1 MISFYRKL
9 NTVSDHCHKR
19 SVERKRYILIDHQ
32 SDESIRI
39 YQVTSMPKKPTTT
52 KEAMIDGAF
61 RLIREQGHEA
71 LTVRNLAS
79 FLGCSTQPIMYQF
92 PDTDILKDL
101 VYRKAD
107 AYHTEYILAAE
118 DLLEMGIR
126 YVRFAQE
133 EPQLFRFLF
142 QSGRFSGLSLED
154 LIRAP
159 EAANV
164 LEAVSTEEELTAE
177 EAAAFFEP
185 LVAVVHGYASLIAN
199 NGMKYD
205 PDAIR
210 RALLMIAEGIERGEN
225 QNDET
230 VSKE

>member
-1 MISFYRKL
+1 
-9 NTVSDHCHKR
+9 
-19 SVERKRYILIDHQ
+19 
-32 SDESIRI
+32 
-39 YQVTSMPKKPTTT
+39 MPKKPTTT

-61 RLIREQGHEA
+61 RLVRERGHEA

-92 PDTDILKDL
+92 PDTDVLKDL
-101 VYRKAD
+101 TYRKAD
-107 AYHTEYILAAE
+107 AFHSEYILEAE
-118 DLLEMGIR
+118 DLLEIGIR
-126 YVRFAQE
+126 YIRFAEE

-142 QSGRFSGLSLED
+142 QSGRFSGLSLEN

-159 EAANV
+159 EAADV
-164 LEAVSTEEELTAE
+164 LAAVRMEEEMTTE
-177 EAAAFFEP
+177 EAAALFEP

-199 NGMKYD
+199 NGIKYD

-210 RALLMIAEGIERGEN
+210 RVLLMIAEGIERGRN
-225 QNDET
+225 RNDEA

>member
-1 MISFYRKL
+1 
-9 NTVSDHCHKR
+9 
-19 SVERKRYILIDHQ
+19 
-32 SDESIRI
+32 
-39 YQVTSMPKKPTTT
+39 MPKKPTTT
-52 KEAMIDGAF
+52 KEAIIDGAF

-92 PDTDILKDL
+92 PDTGVLTDL
-101 VYRKAD
+101 AYQKAD
-107 AYHTEYILAAE
+107 LFHTGYILAAG
-118 DLLEMGIR
+118 DLLEIGIR
-126 YVRFAQE
+126 YIRFAEE

-142 QSGRFSGLSLED
+142 QSGRFSGQSLGE

-159 EAANV
+159 EAAD
-164 LEAVSTEEELTAE
+164 LLAAVRTEGNLSAE

-199 NGMKYD
+199 NGIKYD

-210 RALLMIAEGIERGEN
+210 KALRMIAQGLEGGTDPD
-225 QNDET
+225 DET
-230 VSKE
+230 VSEE

>member
-1 MISFYRKL
+1 
-9 NTVSDHCHKR
+9 
-19 SVERKRYILIDHQ
+19 
-32 SDESIRI
+32 
-39 YQVTSMPKKPTTT
+39 MPKKPTTT
-52 KEAMIDGAF
+52 KEAMIDGSF
-61 RLIREQGHEA
+61 RLIREQGYEA

-92 PDTDILKDL
+92 PDTEVLKDL
-101 VYRKAD
+101 TYRKAD
-107 AYHTEYILAAE
+107 AFHSEYILAAG
-118 DLLEMGIR
+118 DLLEIGIR
-126 YVRFAQE
+126 YIRFAEE

-142 QSGRFSGLSLED
+142 QSSRFSGLSLGD

-159 EAANV
+159 EAADV
-164 LEAVSTEEELTAE
+164 LAAVRMKEEMTAE

-210 RALLMIAEGIERGEN
+210 RALMMIAEGMERKKSE
-225 QNDET
+225 
-230 VSKE
+230 

>member
-1 MISFYRKL
+1 
-9 NTVSDHCHKR
+9 
-19 SVERKRYILIDHQ
+19 
-32 SDESIRI
+32 
-39 YQVTSMPKKPTTT
+39 MPKKPTTT

-159 EAANV
+159 EAVNV